1 MLRIGSEP
9 SLRSFGRPGK
19 RRGDVHE
26 IIRFFISSFR
36 FFGLFGLF
44 GRSGLSGLFS
54 LFSLFGLSGY
64 KAKGVIQEKR

>member
-36 FFGLFGLF
+36 
-44 GRSGLSGLFS
+44 LSGLFGPS
-54 LFSLFGLSGY
+54 EINTKFHGINLFGRFGLSGWD
-64 KAKGVIQEKR
+64 RLDC